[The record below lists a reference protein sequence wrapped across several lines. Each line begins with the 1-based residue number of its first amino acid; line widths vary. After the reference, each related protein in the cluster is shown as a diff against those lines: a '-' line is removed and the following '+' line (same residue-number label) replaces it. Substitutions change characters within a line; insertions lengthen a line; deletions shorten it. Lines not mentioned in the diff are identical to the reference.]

1 MVIFFN
7 FFLIAF
13 PVFMKIKWWLPCSIE
28 MRVKCF
34 CILPTYGIYQPRL
47 RNRSIFRYEFFATP
61 SVNDLVKVPVNLRK
75 WKSLNYLYYITFFP
89 YMNVTN
95 DVNKNI
101 KS

>member
-1 MVIFFN
+1 MVVALFDRN
-7 FFLIAF
+7 AC
-13 PVFMKIKWWLPCSIE
+13 K

-61 SVNDLVKVPVNLRK
+61 SVNDLVNGTRK
-75 WKSLNYLYYITFFP
+75 STKMEVIKLFVLYHIP